1 MRYKGRA
8 SQVSMHSTRKGKKAF
23 ERKRGNTFAGGGRYK
38 QYVEISNR
46 KGKERKSKQ
55 QISLLEI
62 S

>member
-1 MRYKGRA
+1 
-8 SQVSMHSTRKGKKAF
+8 MHSTRKGKKAF

-46 KGKERKSKQ
+46 KGKKRKSKQ
-55 QISLLEI
+55 QISLLEK